1 MRFKASTIQ
10 PGGRLSYGHYLSSG
24 NITNSVVRTSY
35 YGDGTTN
42 TIGEQPGTG
51 QEDDLSNFYMF
62 LSKESGTYNAQLLSV
77 SSITDN
83 IQVIGYRQNM
93 PVPTLVMNL
102 DACNPQFDAS
112 GEATALEYP
121 ENYGISGISESGM
134 TIAVLNNG
142 TSATTIQLTLSSA
155 ITASQG
161 EIIIPCNIY
170 LSTANMFSENETL
183 SDDDMIIKWYNRI
196 VKVNSDGTT
205 AITQDCRRVDFK
217 FSWRLE
223 GGDAASV
230 YTLDLSN
237 EVASVNC
244 DSAGTVLHGAVVLP
258 RCDATL
264 YFGTEVV
271 SGATWSIS
279 INEQYHCT
287 GVGIV
292 PNGTGATL
300 TFDTAN
306 DLFQFSGNTTPLAI
320 EVVAQYLGSVTKK
333 TMTVYKNLAGADG
346 TLPVSR
352 WLVPS
357 ANQIVYDRNTETVSP
372 ETIRCACWAQV
383 GGDPPAEDTET
394 IIYWKYEG
402 DNSWTSSEDED
413 PRSGITN
420 IDYTKS
426 MLIFALMNA
435 RAEIY
440 ESETVPI
447 LKNGLDGTGSSPYR
461 LDLSNQNA
469 SINCDSGGTIL
480 NGAIRP
486 ECKATLYY
494 GENEVEMGGT
504 NYYAMTIPSRFRC
517 SGVSINSSSGTITF
531 ASSAATGNN
540 KLYWSGTT
548 LLITVD
554 AYSGATRRG
563 RAIMNVSKN
572 LAGANGQDAVSYWLA
587 PSANAIQVTS
597 AGTASPSAITCQAW
611 KQVGEHAP
619 TMLSSAE
626 TPWIYS
632 GYNSDTPSAHYAN
645 GSNVVV
651 DTTKKYLTFRLF
663 SDNTQY
669 DIETIPIVKDGQD
682 GSSGQGRAGAAIRG
696 PVDWYSGITANRRFC
711 NGVGPNESDKDF
723 IDIIL
728 KDGDYFRCTTSYDG
742 GPNDDWEIVK
752 SNWAI
757 QDAAYDF
764 VASQLL
770 LAHDAKINFYTGN
783 EIYLMDNQGNVTAG
797 AAAGSGITFWAGS
810 DIPSEGNFQVD
821 YNGNIIAKSGT
832 FSGFIQMPYT
842 FVSELNTGRTD
853 LRAVGGH
860 SSGFTYYAGSEAY
873 LISDSA
879 NTVDIDEG
887 QWFANLQLPTPT
899 SAING
904 MLYEIIAEP
913 WTGGSFISGM
923 KSLIMVTMGGNRYGT
938 MSQRSS
944 NKNFITLAHCERY
957 EGDNVFLYGGRYQ
970 FTCVPYR
977 YYSGNN
983 LLTTYIWAI
992 TMANGQYLLNKYV
1005 DSTSQKSY
1013 LLSPVFS
1020 YNVSSSTF
1028 ANPQNVDTITK
1039 IMPYSGTKPTAEQ
1052 NGPNTLYVSRQ

>member
-102 DACNPQFDAS
+102 DTCNPQFDES
-112 GEATALEYP
+112 GEATTLECP

-134 TIAVLNNG
+134 TIAVQNNG

-183 SDDDMIIKWYNRI
+183 SDDDMIIKWYNR
-196 VKVNSDGTT
+196 KDS
-205 AITQDCRRVDFK
+205 CRRVDFK

-494 GENEVEMGGT
+494 GENEVEMGGS
-504 NYYAMTIPSRFRC
+504 NYYGITIPSRFRC
-517 SGVSINSSSGTITF
+517 SGVSINSETGVITF

-548 LLITVD
+548 LQITVD

-572 LAGANGQDAVSYWLA
+572 LAGANGQDAVTYWLA
-587 PSANAIQVTS
+587 PTANAIQVTS
-597 AGTASPSAITCQAW
+597 GGTPYPASVSCQAW

-619 TMLSSAE
+619 VMLSSSQ
-626 TPWIYS
+626 TPKIYS
-632 GYNSDTPSAHYAN
+632 GYNTDNPSAIYTN
-645 GSNVVV
+645 GSAVAI
-651 DTTKKYLTFRLF
+651 DTTKNFLTFQLW
-663 SDNTQY
+663 DNNTQY

-723 IDIIL
+723 IDIL
-728 KDGDYFRCTTSYDG
+728 FKDGDYYRCTTSYDG
-742 GPNDDWEIVK
+742 GPNDNWNAVK
-752 SNWAI
+752 SNWTI
-757 QDAAYDF
+757 TDASYDF

-770 LAHDAKINFYTGN
+770 LAQNAKINFYTGN
-783 EIYLMDNQGNVTAG
+783 EIYLMDDQGHVTAG

-810 DIPSEGNFQVD
+810 DTPSEGNFQVD
-821 YNGNIIAKSGT
+821 YNGNITAKSGT
-832 FSGFIQMPYT
+832 FSGYIRMPYS
-842 FVSELNTGRTD
+842 FVSDLTTGTTNLSGIGGYSSHRTYLAD
-853 LRAVGGH
+853 DR
-860 SSGFTYYAGSEAY
+860 AY
-873 LISDSA
+873 LISDSG
-879 NTVDIDEG
+879 NTFATGSLYSALRLPKPSSGID
-887 QWFANLQLPTPT
+887 
-899 SAING
+899 G
-904 MLYEIIAEP
+904 MMYEIIVEQP
-913 WTGGSFISGM
+913 ISLSGM
-923 KSLIMVTMGGNRYGT
+923 SSIILVTMSGNSYNNSTSRA
-938 MSQRSS
+938 S
-944 NKNFITLAHCERY
+944 NTDFVSLAFCERY
-957 EGDNVFLYGGRYQ
+957 YGDWCVLYGGRYQ
-970 FTCVPYR
+970 FTCIPHR
-977 YYSGNN
+977 SGN
-983 LLTTYIWAI
+983 LSKTYTWAI
-992 TMANGQYLLNKYV
+992 TMANGQFLLGRRS
-1005 DSTSQKSY
+1005 DGDM
-1013 LLSPVFS
+1013 LLSPTFS
-1020 YNVSSSTF
+1020 LDRNANTAIVSSTTL
-1028 ANPQNVDTITK
+1028 NTITK
-1039 IMPYSGTKPTAEQ
+1039 IVQYTGTRPTMEQ
-1052 NGPNTLYVSRQ
+1052 NSDKTLYVSRD

>member
-102 DACNPQFDAS
+102 DTCNPQFDES
-112 GEATALEYP
+112 GEATTLECP

-183 SDDDMIIKWYNRI
+183 SDDDMIIKWYNR
-196 VKVNSDGTT
+196 KDS
-205 AITQDCRRVDFK
+205 CRRVDFK

-494 GENEVEMGGT
+494 GENEVEMGGS
-504 NYYAMTIPSRFRC
+504 NYYGITIPSRFRC
-517 SGVSINSSSGTITF
+517 SGVSINSETGVITF

-548 LLITVD
+548 LQITVD

-626 TPWIYS
+626 TPYIYS

-723 IDIIL
+723 IDIL
-728 KDGDYFRCTTSYDG
+728 FKDGDYYRCTTSYDG
-742 GPNDDWEIVK
+742 GPNDSWNTVK
-752 SNWAI
+752 SNWTI
-757 QDAAYDF
+757 TDAAYDF

-770 LAHDAKINFYTGN
+770 LAQNAKINFYTGN
-783 EIYLMDNQGNVTAG
+783 EIYLMDSQGNVTAG

-842 FVSELNTGRTD
+842 FVSDLPNTGRTNLSALD
-853 LRAVGGH
+853 L
-860 SSGFTYYAGSEAY
+860 SSSAFTYEARDNAY

-879 NTVDIDEG
+879 NTVTQDG
-887 QWFANLQLPTPT
+887 APMSVLKLPDPY
-899 SAING
+899 SGNQG
-904 MLYEIIAEP
+904 MMYEIIVDPLASYTVSAMP
-913 WTGGSFISGM
+913 GVLM
-923 KSLIMVTMGGNRYGT
+923 VIMTGNRYAT
-938 MSQRSS
+938 AAQRNS
-944 NKNFITLAHCERY
+944 NKKFQSLAFSERY
-957 EGDNVFLYGGRYQ
+957 DGDWCVLYGGRYQ
-970 FTCVPYR
+970 FTCIPNR
-977 YYSGNN
+977 YFSGGV
-983 LLTTYIWAI
+983 LVTTYTWAI
-992 TMANGQYLLNKYV
+992 TMANGQYLLDGK
-1005 DSTSQKSY
+1005 
-1013 LLSPVFS
+1013 LLCPIYSFNINQTPG
-1020 YNVSSSTF
+1020 YSSTL
-1028 ANPQNVDTITK
+1028 NVITK
-1039 IMPYSGTKPTAEQ
+1039 IVPYTGTMPISSIQYNADKTLFVQSGTTA
-1052 NGPNTLYVSRQ
+1052 